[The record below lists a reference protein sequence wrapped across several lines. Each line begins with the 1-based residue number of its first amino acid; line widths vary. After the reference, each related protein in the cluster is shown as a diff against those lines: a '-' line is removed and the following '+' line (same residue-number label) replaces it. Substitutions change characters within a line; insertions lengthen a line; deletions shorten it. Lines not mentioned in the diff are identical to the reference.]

1 MSTWVHGKYNKR
13 LGQNNRIIKWVSV
26 SSFPGLCMREMG
38 EHDLNL
44 HQIIQMS
51 IILLDLHVGR
61 LSLSKSPAPH
71 ILLVRPHKWEYF
83 PWKPP
88 MLVPRLRFS
97 RYFLDY
103 HICIAPW
110 APIALALRNFT
121 RSPFQILYHFF
132 ETSIRSPVTIF
143 EPSCNRRN
151 PNMKLL

>member
-13 LGQNNRIIKWVSV
+13 MGQNDRIIKWV

-51 IILLDLHVGR
+51 IILLYLHVGR
-61 LSLSKSPAPH
+61 LSLSKSPTPH

-88 MLVPRLRFS
+88 MLVPCLRFS

-110 APIALALRNFT
+110 APIASAGARIWSFDLMIHTSQVLSWRPGIARCRPGCVRNET
-121 RSPFQILYHFF
+121 LQI
-132 ETSIRSPVTIF
+132 SS
-143 EPSCNRRN
+143 
-151 PNMKLL
+151 